1 MRLTADQATLDAA
14 LTIAGRAA
22 SSKGAQWGA
31 PTLTIRIAGERA
43 TATGSDPDL
52 TIDTTFP
59 VEGDDGT
66 LALPAKLAGSIVKA
80 LSGPVTID
88 ANDDTATIT
97 AGRSKFDLRIPTSS
111 DLAPLSVDAE
121 PIALDAQALAEGL
134 RQVVPAALADD
145 SRAPQLTGVL
155 FEPRDGSLRL
165 VATDSYR
172 MAIRDIDGMTA
183 ADEAV
188 IIPARALGEVGRLV
202 GNDADEVVT
211 FARTPTAAS
220 FATGATRVTTR
231 VLSGPF
237 PDYGRLIPVEFAAT
251 FTTSREEFAAALK
264 RVRVVAAGA
273 KDASTTPV
281 RFAFATGATLRVLTP
296 ETGTAADYLDG
307 KVVGDAPDEIGF
319 QARYLLDALDAIT
332 TDEVEFCITS
342 GGKPAVLRGV
352 GLDEFMAIV
361 MPVRI

>member
-1 MRLTADQATLDAA
+1 MRLTADQATLDTA
-14 LTIAGRAA
+14 LTLAGRAA
-22 SSKGAQWGA
+22 TSKGATWGA
-31 PTLTIRIAGERA
+31 PVLTIRVANGRA

-59 VEGDDGT
+59 ADGDEGT
-66 LALPAKLAGSIVKA
+66 LALPAKLAASIVKA
-80 LSGPVTID
+80 LSGTVTID
-88 ANDDTATIT
+88 STEDSATMS
-97 AGRSKFDLRIPTSS
+97 AGRSRFDLRIPASS
-111 DLAPLSVDAE
+111 ELLPLEIDAE
-121 PIALDAQALAEGL
+121 FITLDAQALAEGL

-172 MAIRDIDGMTA
+172 MAIRDVDGMSV

-188 IIPARALGEVGRLV
+188 IIPARALGEVGRLISDDV
-202 GNDADEVVT
+202 DVVT
-211 FARTPTAAS
+211 FARTPVAAS
-220 FATGATRVTTR
+220 FSTGATRVTTR

-237 PDYGRLIPVEFAAT
+237 PDYARLIPTEFAAT
-251 FTTSREEFAAALK
+251 FTTSRDEFAGALK
-264 RVRVVAAGA
+264 RVRVVTAGI
-273 KDASTTPV
+273 KDAATTPV
-281 RFAFATGATLRVLTP
+281 RFSFATGATLRVLTP
-296 ETGTAADYLDG
+296 EAGTAEDYLDG
-307 KVVGDAPDEIGF
+307 KTVGDAPDEIGF

-332 TDEVEFCITS
+332 GDDVEFCIS
-342 GGKPAVLRGV
+342 AGGKPAILRGV